1 MMKSSDGFLN
11 YFQINSKHAR
21 VFSLSLS
28 LSLSG
33 NYGKFSCHF
42 ALLRALKCAGANN
55 NCTYI
60 SYVITQAETM
70 APNFPAVAK

>member
-1 MMKSSDGFLN
+1 MMKSSWFLN
-11 YFQINSKHAR
+11 HFQINSKHAR

-28 LSLSG
+28 LSREIIASLATISL
-33 NYGKFSCHF
+33 CCMC
-42 ALLRALKCAGANN
+42 LKCADANN

-60 SYVITQAETM
+60 SYVITQAETV

>member
-28 LSLSG
+28 LSLSREIMA
-33 NYGKFSCHF
+33 SL
-42 ALLRALKCAGANN
+42 AV
-55 NCTYI
+55 I
-60 SYVITQAETM
+60 SLCCVL
-70 APNFPAVAK
+70 